1 MDLSPTPEQDEIVSS
16 VGAFLTAELPMT
28 RLRELHAEGAP
39 VDDIVWRQC
48 AAQGWFGLGLGEA
61 AGGVGYGLAEE
72 ALLFREIGRHLAPG
86 PFLATVLA
94 ARVAPRPQRDAILDG
109 ATRVALA
116 ELREA
121 TVGPDGV
128 TGTVLLYDHLKAEL
142 AIVVAPEG
150 AAVVELAGFTEL
162 TPSPC
167 IDPSTSIATARAE
180 GLRPLAYMAAAA
192 DPVFTRGAVLAAAMG
207 SGVAEATRDL
217 SAEHAR
223 SRIQF
228 GKPIGVNQAI
238 KHACTDMAVRA
249 EAAATQT
256 FFAAMTLDSQRPDAT
271 FQASSAKLVATDAAL
286 ANAQATIQV
295 HGGLG
300 FTWEHD
306 AHLHLKR
313 AHVLGQILGSP
324 HYHLATLINLPPAQ

>member
-1 MDLSPTPEQDEIVSS
+1 MDLLPTPEQDEIVSS
-16 VGAFLTAELPMT
+16 VGAFLTAKLPMT
-28 RLRELHAEGAP
+28 RLRELQAEGAP
-39 VDDIVWRQC
+39 VDDAVWRQC
-48 AAQGWFGLGLGEA
+48 ASLGWFGLGLDEA

-72 ALLFREIGRHLAPG
+72 ALVFREIGRHLAPG

-94 ARVAPRPQRDAILDG
+94 ARVASRPQRDAILDG
-109 ATRVALA
+109 ATRVALVDV
-116 ELREA
+116 RDA
-121 TVGPDGV
+121 TVTPDGV
-128 TGTVLLYDHLKAEL
+128 TGTVLLYDHPTAEL
-142 AIVVAPEG
+142 GIVLVPAG
-150 AAVVELAGFTEL
+150 AALVELTGFTEL

-167 IDPSTSIATARAE
+167 LDPSTSVATARADE
-180 GLRPLAYMAAAA
+180 LRPVAYVAAAA
-192 DPVFTRGAVLAAAMG
+192 DPVFTRGAVLAAAMA
-207 SGVAEATRDL
+207 SGIAEATRDL

-223 SRIQF
+223 SRVQF
-228 GKPIGVNQAI
+228 GRPIGVNQAI

-256 FFAAMTLDSQRPDAT
+256 FFAAMTLDSQRPDAA

-286 ANAQATIQV
+286 ENARTTIQV

-313 AHVLGQILGSP
+313 AHVLDQILGSR
-324 HYHLATLINLPPAQ
+324 HYHLATLIDLPPAQ